1 MSEGSVCLFF
11 CDPIVWNYHGSFE
24 KAIHDYIHRV
34 FPNVDIEHDIR
45 FDKEAAKNHLSMME
59 WRFPLGMKAK
69 ERRFH
74 KRHFDKFK
82 RTMNGKFHYISPE
95 PVMFFCYI
103 EEPKHLK

>member
-1 MSEGSVCLFF
+1 MMSNE
-11 CDPIVWNYHGSFE
+11 N
-24 KAIHDYIHRV
+24 K
-34 FPNVDIEHDIR
+34 
-45 FDKEAAKNHLSMME
+45 
-59 WRFPLGMKAK
+59 LGMKAK